1 MNLIFRWCPSLVVEK
16 YYGAAEERRSLRI
29 KYVKTKLAGIDVLLT
44 TYHTVTSTP
53 EERKMFRITQM
64 HYVVFDEAHMLKN
77 MNTQRYANLYTI
89 KSERRLLLTGTP
101 LQNNL
106 LELISLLCFVMPSL
120 FASKSDDIKTL
131 FQKNVSIKSPQC
143 TLKLYVKFL
152 SFFFRNK
159 SKERTKLLHSNRI
172 KLLRLNVL

>member
-1 MNLIFRWCPSLVVEK
+1 MLNSMTNVTIFSLIFRWCPSLVVEK
-16 YYGAAEERRSLRI
+16 YYGSADERRSLRI
-29 KYVKTKLAGIDVLLT
+29 QYVKSKLEGIDVVLT

-64 HYVVFDEAHMLKN
+64 HYVIFDEAHMLKN
-77 MNTQRYANLYTI
+77 MTTQRYSHLYTI

-131 FQKNVSIKSPQC
+131 FRQNVSK
-143 TLKLYVKFL
+143 TEY
-152 SFFFRNK
+152 
-159 SKERTKLLHSNRI
+159 
-172 KLLRLNVL
+172 